1 MLLEWLNMPLK
12 EKKITTPLAVHL
24 DTITSFMGRL
34 WSGSDLDNIILRFY
48 DLVWYLRINTIYK
61 IKIPIVYITNII
73 LIFKVQIRL
82 KKFNELLNGSIVKQ
96 YTINCHLFFNWL

>member
-12 EKKITTPLAVHL
+12 EKKITTPLAVYL
-24 DTITSFMGRL
+24 DTIISFMGRL

>member
-24 DTITSFMGRL
+24 DTIISFMGRL

-82 KKFNELLNGSIVKQ
+82 KKFNKLLNGSIVKQ

>member
-24 DTITSFMGRL
+24 DTIIPFMGRL

-73 LIFKVQIRL
+73 LFFKVQIRL
-82 KKFNELLNGSIVKQ
+82 NKFNELLNGSIVKQ
-96 YTINCHLFFNWL
+96 YTINCHLFLNWL

>member
-24 DTITSFMGRL
+24 DTIISFMGRL

-61 IKIPIVYITNII
+61 IKIPMVYITNII

>member
-12 EKKITTPLAVHL
+12 EKKITTLLAVHL
-24 DTITSFMGRL
+24 DTIISFMGRL

>member
-12 EKKITTPLAVHL
+12 EKNLAVHL
-24 DTITSFMGRL
+24 DTIISFMGRL

-73 LIFKVQIRL
+73 PFFKVQIRL
-82 KKFNELLNGSIVKQ
+82 NKFNELLNGSIVKQ
-96 YTINCHLFFNWL
+96 YTINCHLFLNWL